1 MCRQTR
7 RNIDVEYNTD
17 SHSSIFLTPSC
28 QTICCSFC
36 RFLLWNINTTIFA
49 LQPIMFIYRINI
61 PRQNQGDRI
70 YIIFKISHFLK
81 PFNFLISFLK
91 DFIFS
96 FISPISPFIPFIS
109 TLFCSTNL
117 SMKTI
122 RASSKH
128 LSSATNMNIPSNT

>member
-1 MCRQTR
+1 MCRQSR
-7 RNIDVEYNTD
+7 RNINIEYDTD
-17 SHSSIFLTPSC
+17 SHSIIFFTPSC
-28 QTICCSFC
+28 QTIRHSLC
-36 RFLLWNINTTIFA
+36 RFLLWHINTTIFA
-49 LQPIMFIYRINI
+49 LQPIMFIYRIDI

-70 YIIFKISHFLK
+70 YFIFKISHFLNF
-81 PFNFLISFLK
+81 FNFLISFLK

-96 FISPISPFIPFIS
+96 FIFVIS